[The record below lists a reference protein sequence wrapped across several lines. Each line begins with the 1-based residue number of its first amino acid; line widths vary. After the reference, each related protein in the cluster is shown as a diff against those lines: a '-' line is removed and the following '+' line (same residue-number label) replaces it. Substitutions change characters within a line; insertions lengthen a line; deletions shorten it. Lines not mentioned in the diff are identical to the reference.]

1 MRRVQMQ
8 GDTRRAATPQGG
20 QKGVLVVPAP
30 APAAPDVTPD
40 AEQRHAIHANKL
52 VMRPPQTA
60 NSTRREHL
68 FRLPQDQRPV
78 ISKTKDSMGL
88 PLHGFVKEAEP
99 GPSERCRRACRYEF
113 FRRLSDSMSEEI
125 GRCLTTNTPLPAH
138 LAVYASVLR
147 IDDYLV
153 HAMIAFEGAGIAEKS
168 PRLQAFIWRSLDTM
182 KNAAAVKRCL
192 AAPLATQLAEEA
204 YANMVHPAPGDHTVY
219 PLFQLETV
227 ASEDQPPLAD
237 GEGELWPS
245 TPAWHVQRHWRAM
258 PNSRGRA
265 ALRDRLIQLGY
276 LKPEYG

>member
-1 MRRVQMQ
+1 MQ
-8 GDTRRAATPQGG
+8 GDTRRAATPPRRP
-20 QKGVLVVPAP
+20 KRGVGRTCSGSSRPRRNP
-30 APAAPDVTPD
+30 RCRTK
-40 AEQRHAIHANKL
+40 HAIHANKL

-60 NSTRREHL
+60 NSTRRENL

-88 PLHGFVKEAEP
+88 PLHGFVKEDEP

-125 GRCLTTNTPLPAH
+125 GRCLTTNTALPAH

-147 IDDYLV
+147 IDDYLK
-153 HAMIAFEGAGIAEKS
+153 AGIAEKS